1 MIPAPYRRLAWL
13 VLAIFVLVAAA
24 ALGWWLGQP
33 KSVQEHYAPAQRQAD
48 GSVVLERRPDA
59 QAKPK
64 QKIPRKAKLERV
76 AQVTVQPDTGTAGE
90 PCQPVSLDLSL
101 VREEDGG
108 RRLLASSPDG
118 TIVGGVDV
126 PVESAAPPAEPLR
139 WAAGVSWSPIEE
151 TGGVWVERDI
161 PLFSKAARLG
171 LDVVQTRQADNTT
184 TGADVRIRLGLAF

>member
-1 MIPAPYRRLAWL
+1 MIPRWVTLAAI
-13 VLAIFVLVAAA
+13 VLTTVAASA
-24 ALGWWLGQP
+24 AVGWWLGQP
-33 KSVQEHYAPAQRQAD
+33 DPVVETHAPEQRQAD
-48 GSVVLERRPDA
+48 GSVVLERRPDVS
-59 QAKPK
+59 AKPA
-64 QKIPRKAKLERV
+64 QQIPKKAKLERV